1 MVSKKRALEIFWTS
15 VTAIVLA
22 YLGIVSA
29 ISLYN
34 VDVAP
39 QGTTHIK
46 VIAQQF
52 FWTFEYANGTQV
64 IGELRVKAGEVVILD
79 VESKDVAHSLF
90 IYEMGVKIDAI
101 PGHVNTFWF
110 KADKPG
116 TYTIVCAEFCG
127 VSHYLMRA
135 RLIVEP

>member
-1 MVSKKRALEIFWTS
+1 MASKKRALEIFWTS

-34 VDVAP
+34 VDTPP
-39 QGTTHIK
+39 QGTVHIK

-52 FWTFEYANGTQV
+52 FWTFEYPNGTQV
-64 IGELRVKAGEVVILD
+64 IGELRVKTGEVVILE
-79 VESKDVAHSLF
+79 VVSKDVAHSLF

-101 PGHVNTFWF
+101 PGHTNKFWL
-110 KADKPG
+110 KADQPG
-116 TYTIVCAEFCG
+116 TYSIVCAEFCG

-135 RLIVEP
+135 KLIVEP